1 MGGAPQRL
9 TCQCLTAGRDR
20 NSSVGCS
27 LQGPTR
33 KDGTSLVM
41 ACFSL
46 HATKLELRVCEEGYL
61 TKAGQVWIPPWP
73 IIIFNLVLSP
83 QLCLDSWNPSFFPC
97 LVLPSHLTRSLSHAL
112 PCPIDQRPRLRVFP
126 SSKNPRLSLQ
136 EPSNIPS
143 PSESRPFL
151 QDSASF
157 AFCESPIF
165 QSTPTVFDD
174 CAASH
179 LPRQPTPLRL
189 R

>member
-9 TCQCLTAGRDR
+9 TCQCWTAGRDR

-112 PCPIDQRPRLRVFP
+112 PCPINQRP
-126 SSKNPRLSLQ
+126 STARLSLIQ
-136 EPSNIPS
+136 KPPTFPSGAQQHSFPFREPA
-143 PSESRPFL
+143 FL
-151 QDSASF
+151 TGLGQ
-157 AFCESPIF
+157 FCF
-165 QSTPTVFDD
+165 
-174 CAASH
+174 
-179 LPRQPTPLRL
+179 LRIAHFPDYAYRL
-189 R
+189 